1 MKIGF
6 LFNHDM
12 LHQIAHTAPIA
23 AELAAEGVDV
33 SILCSSPEQERRVR
47 ALVPAGLPVRF
58 VQLTTSR
65 LANIANSLTGG
76 VIPFRRLGILRQNLS
91 LFAGFDALVV
101 PETTSTLLKSRY
113 GLNGLKLIYLPHGAG
128 DRSIG
133 FRGVTRLFDFVLL
146 SGNKV
151 RDRMLRSGLVT
162 AENCKIVGYPKFDTV
177 DLDHVPRIFDNDR
190 PTVLYNPHF
199 DPLLSSWRTMGEQ
212 VLDYFAQQDRF
223 NLIFAPH
230 VMLFQRRLHAS
241 LEHRRLWFR
250 RKIPQRFFGLPHIRI
265 DTGSPLSTDMSY
277 TRAADIYLGDVSS
290 QVYEWIYRPRP
301 CIFLNSH
308 HAAWRGNPNYAHWLL
323 GDVIDSIAELPAALE
338 RAMADPTRFA
348 HLQEHA
354 CKETFGVDD
363 NRPSSQRAAQ
373 AITSFLRSSSTKVEG
388 FTRKHVLCS
397 EASGFY

>member
-23 AELAAEGVDV
+23 AELAADGVDV
-33 SILCSSPEQERRVR
+33 SVLCSSAEQEQRVR
-47 ALVPAGLPVRF
+47 AFIPPDMPVRF
-58 VQLTTSR
+58 VRLTTSG

-76 VIPFRRLGILRQNLS
+76 VIPFRRLGILRQNLEI
-91 LFAGFDALVV
+91 FAGFDALVV

-113 GLNGLKLIYLPHGAG
+113 GLKNLKLIYLPHGAG

-151 RDRMLRSGLVT
+151 RDRMLRSGLITPDNYAV
-162 AENCKIVGYPKFDTV
+162 VGYPKFDTV

-199 DPLLSSWRTMGEQ
+199 DPLLSSWGTMGEQ

-241 LEHRRLWFR
+241 LEHRRIRLR
-250 RKIPQRFFGLPHIRI
+250 RKIPQRFFSLPHMRI
-265 DTGSPLSTDMSY
+265 DTGSSLSTDMSY

-323 GDVIDSIAELPAALE
+323 GDVIDSVAELPAALD
-338 RAMADPTRFA
+338 RAMADPARFA
-348 HLQEHA
+348 HLQEQA
-354 CKETFGVDD
+354 CRETFGVSDGT
-363 NRPSSQRAAQ
+363 PSSRRAAD
-373 AITSFLRSSSTKVEG
+373 AILRFMQRSPVPAPAPAYKDMRAKAHLSF
-388 FTRKHVLCS
+388 
-397 EASGFY
+397 